1 MQWYPNRMNQIA
13 CDRLLAQLIASRNR
27 GVLIVW
33 SDIDNFGEIFYEIR
47 SILND
52 RDTCKHYY
60 LF

>member
-1 MQWYPNRMNQIA
+1 MNQVA

-52 RDTCKHYY
+52 RDTCEHCY